1 MKISG
6 QKHQIVVV
14 LNMMTYFSGFAG
26 LSLIMG

>member
-1 MKISG
+1 MKITG

-14 LNMMTYFSGFAG
+14 LNMLTYFSDFAW